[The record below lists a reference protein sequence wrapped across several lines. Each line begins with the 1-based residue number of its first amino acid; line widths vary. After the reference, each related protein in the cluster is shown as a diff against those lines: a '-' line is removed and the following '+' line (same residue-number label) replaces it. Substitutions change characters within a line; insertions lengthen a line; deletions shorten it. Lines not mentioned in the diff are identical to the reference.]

1 MDTAEHI
8 ALAQNYL
15 TASLR
20 LESDGIHQLAAEAVW
35 GAANLAI
42 EACRHARGLR
52 HGNANEKR
60 RFVRAMDT
68 DNIGGLSQWDSGLQI
83 VRDELHHHFYAN
95 HLSASEAEVFLA
107 LGRAFVVRLLQ
118 ISETPSNRADPI

>member
-20 LESDGIHQLAAEAVW
+20 LETDGIHQLAAEAVW
-35 GAANLAI
+35 GTANLAI

-60 RFVRAMDT
+60 HFVQAMDT
-68 DNIGGLSQWDSGLQI
+68 DNIGGSSQWDSGLKV
-83 VRDELHHHFYAN
+83 VRYELHHHFYAN
-95 HLSASEAEVFLA
+95 HLSASEAEISLA
-107 LGRAFVVRLLQ
+107 LGRAFVERLLQ

>member
-1 MDTAEHI
+1 MDAAAHV
-8 ALAQNYL
+8 ALAQAYL
-15 TASLR
+15 TASVQ
-20 LESDGIHQLAAEAVW
+20 LEADGIHQLAAEAVW

-52 HGNANEKR
+52 HGSSDEKR
-60 RFVRAMDT
+60 RFVQAMDT
-68 DNIGGLSQWDSGLQI
+68 NNIGGSSHWDSGLKT

-95 HLSASEAEVFLA
+95 HLSDSEAMNSLA
-107 LGRAFVVRLLQ
+107 VGRIFVERLLQ

>member
-20 LESDGIHQLAAEAVW
+20 LETDGNHQLAAEAVW

-52 HGNANEKR
+52 HGNTSEKR
-60 RFVRAMDT
+60 RFVQAMDT

-95 HLSASEAEVFLA
+95 HLSAHEAQVFLA
-107 LGRAFVVRLLQ
+107 LGRTFVARLLR
-118 ISETPSNRADPI
+118 ISETPNNLADTT

>member
-15 TASLR
+15 AASVR
-20 LESDGIHQLAAEAVW
+20 LETDGIHQLAAEAVW

-52 HGNANEKR
+52 HGSANDKR
-60 RFVRAMDT
+60 LFIQAMDAGNDSEPT
-68 DNIGGLSQWDSGLQI
+68 QWDSGLKI

-95 HLSASEAEVFLA
+95 HLSASEAEDSLA
-107 LGRAFVVRLLQ
+107 LGRAFVERLIQL
-118 ISETPSNRADPI
+118 SETHRNRADPI

>member
-20 LESDGIHQLAAEAVW
+20 LETDGIHQLAAEAVW

-42 EACRHARGLR
+42 EACRHARGWR

-60 RFVRAMDT
+60 HFVQAMDT
-68 DNIGGLSQWDSGLQI
+68 DNIGGSSHWDSGLKT
-83 VRDELHHHFYAN
+83 VRDELHHHF
-95 HLSASEAEVFLA
+95 
-107 LGRAFVVRLLQ
+107 
-118 ISETPSNRADPI
+118 

>member
-15 TASLR
+15 AASVR
-20 LESDGIHQLAAEAVW
+20 LETDGIHQLAAEAVW

-52 HGNANEKR
+52 HGSANDKR
-60 RFVRAMDT
+60 LFIQAM
-68 DNIGGLSQWDSGLQI
+68 
-83 VRDELHHHFYAN
+83 
-95 HLSASEAEVFLA
+95 
-107 LGRAFVVRLLQ
+107 GRRQ
-118 ISETPSNRADPI
+118 RQ